1 MRWAHRTGLVSGTSK
16 TTFSPD
22 AQITRQ
28 DFALILYKQSGSPV
42 MVGSTLKGFADTAQ
56 VSGYAYAALT
66 WAVEQGLIS
75 GVGTKDGVL
84 LMPRG
89 YASRAQIATIL
100 MAYCEKK

>member
-1 MRWAHRTGLVSGTSK
+1 MA
-16 TTFSPD
+16 
-22 AQITRQ
+22 
-28 DFALILYKQSGSPV
+28 
-42 MVGSTLKGFADTAQ
+42 GSTLKGFSDVADVA
-56 VSGYAYAALT
+56 GYAYAALT